1 MENKFNV
8 GIKSTLYNQKLREL
22 RGVFTQQE
30 LADKIGMNIGT
41 YNSIERLGKF
51 PSPEQANLIADYFGV
66 EATEL
71 FPQWSVGL
79 VGRRVPD
86 RVIEVQRVSLE
97 SKEALRIEANNEL
110 EDHLSQEM
118 LRDQVSDIMNKC
130 LSFREIAVIK
140 MRFGIDGKP
149 SMTLEEVAR
158 EFGVTRERIRQIE
171 AKAQRKMKRAMRD
184 GGLK

>member
-1 MENKFNV
+1 MENKFSV
-8 GIKSTLYNQKLREL
+8 GIKSTLFNHKLREL
-22 RGVFTQQE
+22 RGVLTQQE
-30 LADKIGMNIGT
+30 LADKIGIGLGV
-41 YNSIERLGKF
+41 YNNIERLGKF

-79 VGRRVPD
+79 VGRKIEN

-97 SKEALRIEANNEL
+97 SREALKIEANNTL
-110 EDHLSQEM
+110 EDHLNQEM
-118 LRDQVSDIMNKC
+118 LRDQVGDIMNKC
-130 LSFREIAVIK
+130 LSFREIGVIK
-140 MRFGIDGKP
+140 MRYGIDGKS

-158 EFGVTRERIRQIE
+158 EYGVTRERIRQIE
-171 AKAQRKMKRAMRD
+171 AKAQRKMKRAMIQ